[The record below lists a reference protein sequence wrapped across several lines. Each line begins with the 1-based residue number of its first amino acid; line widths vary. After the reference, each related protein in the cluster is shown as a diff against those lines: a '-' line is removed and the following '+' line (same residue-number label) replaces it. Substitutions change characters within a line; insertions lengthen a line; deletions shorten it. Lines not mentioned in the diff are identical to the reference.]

1 MEHVEASLVIATLN
15 EEKHIEQ
22 CILSIYS
29 AEIFANSFEILIADG
44 GSTDGTRDIVK
55 KLMARHREIRMID
68 NAKKYATMGF
78 NCAIRVSRGDYVL
91 ILSAHAT
98 YDPAYFRLC
107 LETARHH
114 DADNTGGRLITET
127 LATGLEGRLTRA
139 LGTSRFGIG
148 ASSFRQPNVR
158 EGEAD
163 SVVYGCFPRRVF
175 ERYGLYD
182 ERLTTNQDWEL
193 SRRIRSRGG
202 LVWLNPA
209 IKVTYFARS
218 DLRSTIRRAW
228 EIGRWNALMWHVAPY
243 TLAPHHAIPGVFVA
257 TLLLPGPNVV
267 ALAAHQVVALAAGAR
282 EAWRTR
288 DARLAALLPPLF
300 LGLHAA
306 YGLGTLRGFYELARR
321 KAPVQREAPIEYLS
335 AGETVETTSPTR
347 RYDAGST
354 GTCRAE

>member
-1 MEHVEASLVIATLN
+1 MENVEASLVIATFN
-15 EEKHIEQ
+15 EEKHIAH
-22 CILSIYS
+22 CILSIYA
-29 AEIFANSFEILIADG
+29 AEPFAKSFEILIADG
-44 GSTDGTRDIVK
+44 GSTDRTRAIVNNLSEIHDEIIIINNEK
-55 KLMARHREIRMID
+55 KH
-68 NAKKYATMGF
+68 ATMGF
-78 NCAIRVSRGDYVL
+78 NCAIRASRGDYVL

-107 LETARHH
+107 LETARRH

-127 LATGLEGRLTRA
+127 LASGLEGRLTRA

-218 DLRSTIRRAW
+218 DIRSTIRRAW

-243 TLAPHHAIPGVFVA
+243 TLAPHHAIPGVFAA
-257 TLLLPGPNVV
+257 TLLLPGANVV
-267 ALAAHQVVALAAGAR
+267 ALTAHQVVALAAGAR
-282 EAWRTR
+282 EAWRAR

-321 KAPVQREAPIEYLS
+321 KAPVQRVAPIEYLP
-335 AGETVETTSPTR
+335 ARETVKAASQ
-347 RYDAGST
+347 AGRCGAESR
-354 GTCRAE
+354 GTCRVE